1 MARYRHKLFFLFFT
15 VVVVTAACSS
25 SDPKPEV
32 DRTDPAE
39 AYLAG
44 LNDAIGIRAE
54 AAQRFDQ
61 LLGPVFPTFATDEV
75 QNFVLLNALRDEDL
89 PGVVAQVS
97 EMILALDPP
106 EEYAED
112 HVRITSQF
120 DLQRDRASRL
130 AAAIDEGDLPK
141 IHLRKAELESG
152 LILLTNS
159 FPRECSGDL
168 SQAPPFIQAR
178 CSGEE
183 LPGGA
188 YGVEVEQIFIVHV
201 AEFGP
206 RASLGEGLTAEQ
218 LMEALTYVQ
227 PAIIETFDATIER
240 MNALTPPTEYEVGHQ
255 VLLDF
260 FTELRSTAF
269 AIDRA
274 VAAGD
279 ADAVDEEFDRSG
291 DIAETALSRLPENY
305 RMLTVPLFG
314 PE

>member
-1 MARYRHKLFFLFFT
+1 MSRFRYKLFLLFFT
-15 VVVVTAACSS
+15 VVVVAAACSS

-44 LNDAIGIRAE
+44 LNDAIGVRVE

-61 LLGPVFPTFATDEV
+61 LLGPVFPTFATDEI

-97 EMILALDPP
+97 DMILALDPP
-106 EEYAED
+106 EEYVAD
-112 HVRITSQF
+112 HARITSQI
-120 DLQRDRASRL
+120 DVQRDRATKL
-130 AAAIDEGDLPK
+130 AAAIEEGSLPK

-152 LILLTNS
+152 LILLSNS
-159 FPRECSGDL
+159 FPLNCSGDL
-168 SQAPPFIQAR
+168 SQALPIVQAR
-178 CSGEE
+178 CSGDF
-183 LPGGA
+183 PGGEYA
-188 YGVEVEQIFIVHV
+188 VEIEQILSIHG

-206 RASLGEGLTAEQ
+206 RASLGDGLSNDQ

-227 PAIIETFDATIER
+227 PAIVETFDATIER
-240 MNALTPPTEYEVGHQ
+240 MNGVTPPAEYEVGHQ
-255 VLLDF
+255 VMLDY

-279 ADAVDEEFDRSG
+279 ADLVLEEFGRSG
-291 DIAETALSRLPENY
+291 EIAETALSRIPDNY
-305 RMLTVPLFG
+305 RILTVPLFG